1 MGRPYAR
8 ARARGGIAGGGG
20 AGVGVP
26 ELFVSPNCFWGD
38 RPVGRAVRSDVGER
52 GDRGFGVIACRGGG
66 AVPAGRPGGV
76 IAVSGGGDPVGGS
89 CRGVVRGIGR
99 KKMPGG
105 AGHFGVG
112 LGRSFLGALFAGCV
126 LFPRRDRRRAWR
138 RRLPWHPLRAFR
150 RLPPRCR
157 RPRRHPRPRCRPCR
171 WLRCP

>member
-1 MGRPYAR
+1 MGRPYGC
-8 ARARGGIAGGGG
+8 GGRWWGLWGGGG

-26 ELFVSPNCFWGD
+26 ELFPRIGVPEMFW
-38 RPVGRAVRSDVGER
+38 RV
-52 GDRGFGVIACRGGG
+52 GVIACWGGG
-66 AVPAGRPGGV
+66 AVPAGRRGGV

-89 CRGVVRGIGR
+89 CRAVVRGIGR

-138 RRLPWHPLRAFR
+138 RRLPWHPLRASR

-157 RPRRHPRPRCRPCR
+157 RPRRHPRPWCRR
-171 WLRCP
+171 RLRLRCP